1 MMNFLK
7 FQKNNPQKY
16 SSEMSEFPREML
28 TFQQCVFRILRILKF
43 HKKIIQKRH
52 SEKVVYKP
60 VEFHPFWGPKR
71 PKRKR
76 SLRNL
81 PFDPKWHMAPNA
93 YACKHIYVPFLL
105 IIQLIDNFN

>member
-1 MMNFLK
+1 
-7 FQKNNPQKY
+7 
-16 SSEMSEFPREML
+16 MSEFPREML
-28 TFQQCVFRILRILKF
+28 TFQQCVFGIQEFLKF
-43 HKKIIQKRH
+43 HEIFIQKRH

-81 PFDPKWHMAPNA
+81 LFDPKWHMAPIA
-93 YACKHIYVPFLL
+93 YVYNYISTPFLL
-105 IIQLIDNFN
+105 IIQLIDHFYLKS